1 MAHRDLPT
9 VILRVE
15 GAALL
20 VATVYLY
27 ARYGNG
33 WLLFALL
40 ILAPDISIVGYVAGP
55 GTGAIVYNIG
65 HTTVLPLG
73 LALGGV
79 IGSSELVLSVA
90 LVWLAHIG
98 MDRMMGFGLK
108 HASGFGDTHLGRIG
122 RSWARSSD

>member
-1 MAHRDLPT
+1 MAQRDLPT

-40 ILAPDISIVGYVAGP
+40 ILAPDISMVGYVAGP
-55 GTGAIVYNIG
+55 ETGAIVYNIG

-108 HASGFGDTHLGRIG
+108 RASGFGDTHLGRIG

>member
-1 MAHRDLPT
+1 
-9 VILRVE
+9 
-15 GAALL
+15 

-27 ARYGNG
+27 GRYGNG
-33 WLLFALL
+33 WLLFALV
-40 ILAPDISIVGYVAGP
+40 ILAPDISMTGYVAGP
-55 GTGAIVYNIG
+55 WTGAIAYNIG

-73 LALGGV
+73 LAVGGV

-108 HASGFGDTHLGRIG
+108 RASGFGDTHLGRIG
-122 RSWARSSD
+122 RGRTGSSD